1 MKKKVAILLTVMT
14 MVINIFSFLHINQ
27 NTIDKLLYDKTTV
40 SFKIYTGK
48 YLSDILAKIDE
59 FSETNNVEIAQYS
72 FLSSNKTDIYSTM
85 QEIYSEVLSI
95 PNSFSDRKIKVHD
108 FEEILNVGFKNLL
121 YIDTKDEGIIQKF
134 SNELKED
141 CEIQYSLPS
150 INENTRF
157 IYTNINFLPVFTLFC
172 FLFILILFF
181 YYSRNGKEFAIC
193 RLWGYTYIQT
203 YCMLNRFIYIPLFL
217 PLVLNGLLAGGIIFK
232 FGFSNPLL
240 QVVYKVIQLNI
251 IIIFLLIL
259 LSVIVFLFSFTAVDN
274 NRRQIMSRAMIISN
288 ILRFLLLFLILLFIN
303 NSFEKKKELDKNL
316 DNLMSWSDTKNL
328 FYLREIYSPFNYSD
342 LAVEDVLNNKI
353 LKVYQDL
360 SDLDKVFIIST
371 RNFERSNTDDDN
383 YDYTY
388 LYDLEN
394 EEDLYSPY
402 GRNIVVD
409 RNYLKRHEIKSVNGK
424 NVVDM
429 IDTDGDVLN
438 ILVPQKYKKYEGV
451 IEDSFKEWFYFQRV
465 TVTNMYR
472 MAGNKTE
479 IHKELDDLNIN
490 IIYIENNQKYFTYNP
505 YTGDNMNIIED
516 TIVTV
521 YTENID
527 NSNLGSYVYRG
538 VFVESEDEY
547 SVLKEIRSITE
558 KYGANELNS
567 VASVYDE
574 KGEEIQYLKDKMGQ
588 LILNTII
595 IFLFL
600 IMFMMVITYF
610 YYKLFFREIIIKSLY
625 GYPFMYI
632 YRSLFRTN
640 LLINIG
646 VIPLVVI
653 VYKRLPLYMVV
664 ILGGLL
670 LIDYFVVR
678 IVNKYLL
685 AKGEAQFIKGEF
697 K

>member
-1 MKKKVAILLTVMT
+1 MEKKVVISLTVMT
-14 MVINIFSFLHINQ
+14 IVINIFSFLHINQ

-40 SFKIYTGK
+40 SFKLYTGK
-48 YLSDILAKIDE
+48 DLSDILLKINE
-59 FSETNNVEIAQYS
+59 FSKTNNVEIAQYS
-72 FLSSNKTDIYSTM
+72 FLNSSRKDIYSTM
-85 QEIYSEVLSI
+85 KETYNEVLVI
-95 PNSFSDRKIKVHD
+95 PNIFSDKKIKVHD
-108 FEEILNVGFKNLL
+108 FEELLNVGFKNLL
-121 YIDTKDEGIIQKF
+121 YVNTKNERIMQKL
-134 SNELKED
+134 SDELKED
-141 CEIQYSLPS
+141 CEIQYSLPN
-150 INENTRF
+150 ITENTSF
-157 IYTNINFLPVFTLFC
+157 ICTNTNSFPVFTLYC

-181 YYSRNGKEFAIC
+181 YYSRSRKEFAIC
-193 RLWGYTYIQT
+193 RLWGYTYPQT
-203 YCMLNRFIYIPLFL
+203 YCTLNRFIYIPLLL

-232 FGFSNPLL
+232 FGLSNPLL
-240 QVVYKVIQLNI
+240 QVIYGMILLNI
-251 IIIFLLIL
+251 ITISLLIL
-259 LSVIVFLFSFTAVDN
+259 LSIIIFLFSFTAVDN
-274 NRRQIMSRAMIISN
+274 KRRQIMSKVIITSN
-288 ILRFLLLFLILLFIN
+288 ILRLFLLFLIFLFIN
-303 NSFEKKKELDKNL
+303 NSVEEKKELDKNL
-316 DNLMSWSDTKNL
+316 DGLTAWSDTKNL
-328 FYLREIYSPFNYSD
+328 FNLQEIYSPFNYSD
-342 LAVEDVLNNKI
+342 LATEDVLNNKI

-371 RNFERSNTDDDN
+371 RNFERSNVADDN

-429 IDTDGDVLN
+429 IDTDDDVLN

-451 IEDSFKEWFYFQRV
+451 IEDSFKDWFYFQRV

-472 MAGNKTE
+472 IAGNKTE

-505 YTGDNMNIIED
+505 YAGDSMNTIED

-527 NSNLGSYVYRG
+527 NSTLGSYVGSG
-538 VFVESEDEY
+538 VFVESEDVD
-547 SVLKEIRSITE
+547 SVLKEISSITE

-567 VASVYDE
+567 VASVYDK
-574 KGEEIQYLKDKMGQ
+574 KGEEIQYLENKMGQ
-588 LILNTII
+588 LLLNTII

-610 YYKLFFREIIIKSLY
+610 YYKLFFRELIIKSLY
-625 GYPFMYI
+625 GYPFIYI
-632 YRSLFRTN
+632 YKSLFRTN

-646 VIPLVVI
+646 VIPLIVI

-685 AKGEAQFIKGEF
+685 TKGEAQFIRGEF

>member
-1 MKKKVAILLTVMT
+1 MEKKVVISLTVMT
-14 MVINIFSFLHINQ
+14 IVINIFSFLHINQ
-27 NTIDKLLYDKTTV
+27 NTIDKLLYDKTTI
-40 SFKIYTGK
+40 SFKLYTGK
-48 YLSDILAKIDE
+48 DLSDILPKINK
-59 FSETNNVEIAQYS
+59 FSKTNNVEIAQYS
-72 FLSSNKTDIYSTM
+72 FLSSSRKDIYSTM
-85 QEIYSEVLSI
+85 KETYNKVLVV
-95 PNSFSDRKIKVHD
+95 PNIFSDRKIKVHD
-108 FEEILNVGFKNLL
+108 FEELLNVGFKNLL
-121 YIDTKDEGIIQKF
+121 YVNTKNEGMIQKL
-134 SNELKED
+134 SDELKED
-141 CEIQYSLPS
+141 CEIQYSLPN
-150 INENTRF
+150 ITENTRF
-157 IYTNINFLPVFTLFC
+157 IYTNINSLPVFTLFC

-181 YYSRNGKEFAIC
+181 YYSRSRKEFAIC
-193 RLWGYTYIQT
+193 RLWGYTYLQT
-203 YCMLNRFIYIPLFL
+203 YYILNRFIYIPLFL

-240 QVVYKVIQLNI
+240 QVIYGMIQLNI
-251 IIIFLLIL
+251 IIISLLIL

-274 NRRQIMSRAMIISN
+274 NRRQIMSKVMIISN
-288 ILRFLLLFLILLFIN
+288 ILRLFLLFLILLFIN
-303 NSFEKKKELDKNL
+303 NSFEEKKELDKNL
-316 DNLMSWSDTKNL
+316 DSLTAWSDTKNL
-328 FYLREIYSPFNYSD
+328 FNLQEIYSPFNYSD
-342 LAVEDVLNNKI
+342 LAAEDVLNNKI

-371 RNFERSNTDDDN
+371 RNFERSNVADDN

-409 RNYLKRHEIKSVNGK
+409 KNYLKRHEIKSVNGK

-451 IEDSFKEWFYFQRV
+451 IEDSFKDWFYFQRV

-479 IHKELDDLNIN
+479 IHKDLDDLNIN
-490 IIYIENNQKYFTYNP
+490 IIYIENNQRYFTYNP
-505 YTGDNMNIIED
+505 YAGDSINTIED

-527 NSNLGSYVYRG
+527 ASTLGSYVGSG
-538 VFVESEDEY
+538 VFVESEDED
-547 SVLKEIRSITE
+547 SVLKEISSITE

-567 VASVYDE
+567 VASVYDK
-574 KGEEIQYLKDKMGQ
+574 KGEEIQYLENKMGQ

-610 YYKLFFREIIIKSLY
+610 YYKLFFRELIIKSLY

-646 VIPLVVI
+646 VIPFVVI
-653 VYKRLPLYMVV
+653 VYKQLPLYMVV

-685 AKGEAQFIKGEF
+685 AKGEAQFIRGEF

>member
-1 MKKKVAILLTVMT
+1 MEKKVVILLTVMT
-14 MVINIFSFLHINQ
+14 IVINIFSFLHINQ
-27 NTIDKLLYDKTTV
+27 NTVDKLLYDKTTV
-40 SFKIYTGK
+40 SFKLYTGK
-48 YLSDILAKIDE
+48 DLSDILLKINE
-59 FSETNNVEIAQYS
+59 FSKTNNVEIAQYS
-72 FLSSNKTDIYSTM
+72 FLNSSRKDIYSTM
-85 QEIYSEVLSI
+85 KETYNEVLVI
-95 PNSFSDRKIKVHD
+95 PNIFSDKKIKVHN
-108 FEEILNVGFKNLL
+108 FEELLNVGFKNLL
-121 YIDTKDEGIIQKF
+121 YVNTKNERIMQKL
-134 SNELKED
+134 SDELKED
-141 CEIQYSLPS
+141 CEIQYSLPN
-150 INENTRF
+150 ITENTSF
-157 IYTNINFLPVFTLFC
+157 IYTNTNSFPVFTLYC

-181 YYSRNGKEFAIC
+181 YYSRSRKEFAIC
-193 RLWGYTYIQT
+193 RLWGYTYPQT
-203 YCMLNRFIYIPLFL
+203 YCTLNRVIYIPLLF

-232 FGFSNPLL
+232 FGLSNPLL
-240 QVVYKVIQLNI
+240 QVIYGMILLNI
-251 IIIFLLIL
+251 ITISLLIL
-259 LSVIVFLFSFTAVDN
+259 LSIIIFLFSFTAVDN
-274 NRRQIMSRAMIISN
+274 KRRQIMSKVIITSN
-288 ILRFLLLFLILLFIN
+288 ILRLFLLFLIFLFIN
-303 NSFEKKKELDKNL
+303 NSVEEKKELDKNL
-316 DNLMSWSDTKNL
+316 DGLTAWSDTKTLFNL
-328 FYLREIYSPFNYSD
+328 QEIYSPLNYSD
-342 LAVEDVLNNKI
+342 LATEDVLNNKI

-371 RNFERSNTDDDN
+371 RNFERSNVADDN

-429 IDTDGDVLN
+429 IDTDDDVLN

-451 IEDSFKEWFYFQRV
+451 IEDSFKDWFYFQRV

-472 MAGNKTE
+472 IAGNKTE

-505 YTGDNMNIIED
+505 YAGDSMNTIED

-527 NSNLGSYVYRG
+527 NSTLGSYVGSG
-538 VFVESEDEY
+538 VFVESEDVD
-547 SVLKEIRSITE
+547 SVLKEISSITE

-567 VASVYDE
+567 VASVYDK
-574 KGEEIQYLKDKMGQ
+574 KGEEIQYLENKMGQ
-588 LILNTII
+588 LLLNTII

-610 YYKLFFREIIIKSLY
+610 YYKLFFRELIIKSLY
-625 GYPFMYI
+625 GYPFIYI
-632 YRSLFRTN
+632 YKSLFRTN

-646 VIPLVVI
+646 VIPLIVI

-685 AKGEAQFIKGEF
+685 TKGEAQFIRGEF

>member
-1 MKKKVAILLTVMT
+1 MEKKVVISLTVMT
-14 MVINIFSFLHINQ
+14 IVINIFSFLHINQ
-27 NTIDKLLYDKTTV
+27 NTIDKLLYDKTTI
-40 SFKIYTGK
+40 SFELYTGK
-48 YLSDILAKIDE
+48 DLSDILLKINE
-59 FSETNNVEIAQYS
+59 FSKTNNVEIAQYS
-72 FLSSNKTDIYSTM
+72 FLSSNRKDIYSTM
-85 QEIYSEVLSI
+85 KEIYNEVLVV
-95 PNSFSDRKIKVHD
+95 PNIFSDKKIKVHD
-108 FEEILNVGFKNLL
+108 FEELLNVGFKNLL
-121 YIDTKDEGIIQKF
+121 YVNTKNERIIQKL
-134 SNELKED
+134 SDELKED
-141 CEIQYSLPS
+141 CEIQYSLPN
-150 INENTRF
+150 ITENTRF

-181 YYSRNGKEFAIC
+181 YYSRSRKEFTIC
-193 RLWGYTYIQT
+193 RLWGYTYPQT
-203 YCMLNRFIYIPLFL
+203 YYTLNRFIYIPLFL

-232 FGFSNPLL
+232 FGLSNPLL
-240 QVVYKVIQLNI
+240 QVIYGMIQLNI
-251 IIIFLLIL
+251 IIISLLIL
-259 LSVIVFLFSFTAVDN
+259 LSIIIFLFSFTAVDN
-274 NRRQIMSRAMIISN
+274 KRRQIMSKVIIISN
-288 ILRFLLLFLILLFIN
+288 ISRLFLLFLIFLFIN
-303 NSFEKKKELDKNL
+303 NSFEEKKELDKNL
-316 DNLMSWSDTKNL
+316 DSLTAWSDTKNHFNL
-328 FYLREIYSPFNYSD
+328 QEIYSPFNYSD
-342 LAVEDVLNNKI
+342 LAAEDVLNNKI

-371 RNFERSNTDDDN
+371 RNFERSNVADDN

-451 IEDSFKEWFYFQRV
+451 IEDSFKDWFYFQRV

-479 IHKELDDLNIN
+479 IHKDIDDLNIN

-505 YTGDNMNIIED
+505 YAGDSMNTIED

-527 NSNLGSYVYRG
+527 SSTLGSYVGSG
-538 VFVESEDEY
+538 VFVESEDVD
-547 SVLKEIRSITE
+547 SVLKEISSITE

-567 VASVYDE
+567 VASVYDK
-574 KGEEIQYLKDKMGQ
+574 KGEEIQYLENKMGQ

-610 YYKLFFREIIIKSLY
+610 YYKLFFRELIIKSLY
-625 GYPFMYI
+625 GYPFIYI

-646 VIPLVVI
+646 VIPFIVI

-685 AKGEAQFIKGEF
+685 AKGEAQFIRGEF

>member
-1 MKKKVAILLTVMT
+1 MT
-14 MVINIFSFLHINQ
+14 IVINIFSFLHINQ
-27 NTIDKLLYDKTTV
+27 NTVDKLLYDKTTV
-40 SFKIYTGK
+40 SFKLYTGK
-48 YLSDILAKIDE
+48 DLSDILLKINE
-59 FSETNNVEIAQYS
+59 FSKTNNVEIAQYS
-72 FLSSNKTDIYSTM
+72 FLNSSRKDIYSTM
-85 QEIYSEVLSI
+85 KETYNEVLVI
-95 PNSFSDRKIKVHD
+95 PNIFSDKKIKVHN
-108 FEEILNVGFKNLL
+108 FEELLNVGFKNLL
-121 YIDTKDEGIIQKF
+121 YVNTKNERIMQKL
-134 SNELKED
+134 SDELKED
-141 CEIQYSLPS
+141 CEIQYSLPN
-150 INENTRF
+150 ITENTSF
-157 IYTNINFLPVFTLFC
+157 IYTNTNSFPVFTLYC

-181 YYSRNGKEFAIC
+181 YYSRSRKEFAIC
-193 RLWGYTYIQT
+193 RLWGYTYPQT
-203 YCMLNRFIYIPLFL
+203 YCTLNRVIYIPLLF

-232 FGFSNPLL
+232 FGLSNPLL
-240 QVVYKVIQLNI
+240 QVIYGMILLNI
-251 IIIFLLIL
+251 ITISLLIL
-259 LSVIVFLFSFTAVDN
+259 LSIIIFLFSFTAVDN
-274 NRRQIMSRAMIISN
+274 KRRQIMSKVIITSN
-288 ILRFLLLFLILLFIN
+288 ILRLFLLFLIFLFIN
-303 NSFEKKKELDKNL
+303 NSVEEKKELDKNL
-316 DNLMSWSDTKNL
+316 DGLTAWSDTKTLFNL
-328 FYLREIYSPFNYSD
+328 QEIYSPLNYSD
-342 LAVEDVLNNKI
+342 LATEDVLNNKI

-371 RNFERSNTDDDN
+371 RNFERSNVADDN

-429 IDTDGDVLN
+429 IDTDDDVLN

-451 IEDSFKEWFYFQRV
+451 IEDSFKDWFYFQRV

-472 MAGNKTE
+472 IAGNKTE

-505 YTGDNMNIIED
+505 YAGDSMNTIED

-527 NSNLGSYVYRG
+527 NSTLGSYVGSG
-538 VFVESEDEY
+538 VFVESEDVD
-547 SVLKEIRSITE
+547 SVLKEISSITE

-567 VASVYDE
+567 VASVYDK
-574 KGEEIQYLKDKMGQ
+574 KGEEIQYLENKMGQ
-588 LILNTII
+588 LLLNTII

-610 YYKLFFREIIIKSLY
+610 YYKLFFRELIIKSLY
-625 GYPFMYI
+625 GYPFIYI
-632 YRSLFRTN
+632 YKSLFRTN

-646 VIPLVVI
+646 VIPLIVI

-685 AKGEAQFIKGEF
+685 TKGEAQFIRGEF

>member
-1 MKKKVAILLTVMT
+1 MEKKVVILLTAMT
-14 MVINIFSFLHINQ
+14 IVINIFSFLHINQ
-27 NTIDKLLYDKTTV
+27 NTIDKLLYDKTTI
-40 SFKIYTGK
+40 SFKLYTGK
-48 YLSDILAKIDE
+48 DLSDILVKMNE
-59 FSETNNVEIAQYS
+59 FSKTNNVEIAQYS
-72 FLSSNKTDIYSTM
+72 FLSSSRKDIYSTM
-85 QEIYSEVLSI
+85 KETYNEGLVV
-95 PNSFSDRKIKVHD
+95 PNIFSDRKIKVHD
-108 FEEILNVGFKNLL
+108 FEELLNVGFKNLL
-121 YIDTKDEGIIQKF
+121 YVNTKNEEIIQKL
-134 SNELKED
+134 SDELKKD
-141 CEIQYSLPS
+141 CEIQYSLPN
-150 INENTRF
+150 ITGNTSF
-157 IYTNINFLPVFTLFC
+157 IYTNINSLPVFTLYC

-181 YYSRNGKEFAIC
+181 YYSGNRKEFAIC
-193 RLWGYTYIQT
+193 RLWGYTYLQT
-203 YCMLNRFIYIPLFL
+203 YYILNRFIYIPLFL
-217 PLVLNGLLAGGIIFK
+217 PLVLSGLLAGGIIFK
-232 FGFSNPLL
+232 FGFSDPLL
-240 QVVYKVIQLNI
+240 QVIYGMIKLNI
-251 IIIFLLIL
+251 IIISLLIL
-259 LSVIVFLFSFTAVDN
+259 LSIIVFLCAFTAVDN
-274 NRRQIMSRAMIISN
+274 NRRQIMSKVMIISN
-288 ILRFLLLFLILLFIN
+288 ILRLFLLFLIFLFIN
-303 NSFEKKKELDKNL
+303 NSFEEKKELDKNL
-316 DNLMSWSDTKNL
+316 DSLTAWNDTKTLFNL
-328 FYLREIYSPFNYSD
+328 QEIYSPFNYSD
-342 LAVEDVLNNKI
+342 LAAEDVLNNKI
-353 LKVYQDL
+353 LRVYQDL
-360 SDLDKVFIIST
+360 SNLDKVFIIST
-371 RNFERSNTDDDN
+371 RNYERSNVADDN

-409 RNYLKRHEIKSVNGK
+409 KNYLKRHEIKSVNGK
-424 NVVDM
+424 NVVDI

-438 ILVPQKYKKYEGV
+438 ILVPQKYKKYEEV

-472 MAGNKTE
+472 RAGNKTE
-479 IHKELDDLNIN
+479 IHKDLDDLNIN
-490 IIYIENNQKYFTYNP
+490 IIYIENNQRYFTYNP
-505 YTGDNMNIIED
+505 YAGDSMNTIED

-527 NSNLGSYVYRG
+527 ASTLGSYLGSG

-547 SVLKEIRSITE
+547 SVLKEINSITE
-558 KYGANELNS
+558 KYDANELNS

-574 KGEEIQYLKDKMGQ
+574 KGEEIQYLENKMGK

-610 YYKLFFREIIIKSLY
+610 YYKLFFRELIIKSLY
-625 GYPFMYI
+625 GYPFVYI
-632 YRSLFRTN
+632 YKSLFRTN

-646 VIPLVVI
+646 VIPFVVI

-664 ILGGLL
+664 ILGWLL

>member
-1 MKKKVAILLTVMT
+1 MEKKVVISLTVMT
-14 MVINIFSFLHINQ
+14 IVINIFSFLHINQ
-27 NTIDKLLYDKTTV
+27 NTIDKLLYDKTTI
-40 SFKIYTGK
+40 SFELYTGK
-48 YLSDILAKIDE
+48 DLSDILLKINE
-59 FSETNNVEIAQYS
+59 FSKTNNVEIAQYS
-72 FLSSNKTDIYSTM
+72 FLSSNRKDIYSTTK
-85 QEIYSEVLSI
+85 EIYNEVLVV
-95 PNSFSDRKIKVHD
+95 PNIFSDKKIKVHD
-108 FEEILNVGFKNLL
+108 FEELLNVGFKNLL
-121 YIDTKDEGIIQKF
+121 YVNTKNERIIQKL
-134 SNELKED
+134 SDELKED
-141 CEIQYSLPS
+141 CEIQYSLPN
-150 INENTRF
+150 ITENTRF

-181 YYSRNGKEFAIC
+181 YYSRSRKEFTIC
-193 RLWGYTYIQT
+193 RLWGYTYPQT
-203 YCMLNRFIYIPLFL
+203 YYTLNRFIYIPLFF

-232 FGFSNPLL
+232 FGLSNPLL
-240 QVVYKVIQLNI
+240 QVIYGMIQLNI
-251 IIIFLLIL
+251 IIISLLIL
-259 LSVIVFLFSFTAVDN
+259 LSIIIFLFSFTAVDN
-274 NRRQIMSRAMIISN
+274 KRRQIMSKVIIISN
-288 ILRFLLLFLILLFIN
+288 ISRLFLLFLIFLFIN
-303 NSFEKKKELDKNL
+303 NSFEEKKELDKNL
-316 DNLMSWSDTKNL
+316 DSLTAWSDTKNL
-328 FYLREIYSPFNYSD
+328 FNLQEIYSPFNYSD
-342 LAVEDVLNNKI
+342 LAAEDVLNNKI

-371 RNFERSNTDDDN
+371 RNFERSNVADDN

-451 IEDSFKEWFYFQRV
+451 IEDSFKDWFYFQRV

-479 IHKELDDLNIN
+479 IHKDIDDLNIN
-490 IIYIENNQKYFTYNP
+490 IIYIENNQKYFAYNP
-505 YTGDNMNIIED
+505 YAGDSMNTIED
-516 TIVTV
+516 TIVTM

-527 NSNLGSYVYRG
+527 ASTLGSYVGSG
-538 VFVESEDEY
+538 VFVESEDVD
-547 SVLKEIRSITE
+547 SVLKEISSITE

-567 VASVYDE
+567 VASVYDK
-574 KGEEIQYLKDKMGQ
+574 KGEEIQYLENKMGQ

-610 YYKLFFREIIIKSLY
+610 YYKLFFRELIIKSLY
-625 GYPFMYI
+625 GYPFIYI

-646 VIPLVVI
+646 VIPFIVI

-685 AKGEAQFIKGEF
+685 AKGEAQFIRGKF

>member
-1 MKKKVAILLTVMT
+1 MEKKVVISLTVMT
-14 MVINIFSFLHINQ
+14 IVINIFSFLHINQ
-27 NTIDKLLYDKTTV
+27 NTVDKLLYDKTTV
-40 SFKIYTGK
+40 SFKLYTGK
-48 YLSDILAKIDE
+48 DLSDILLKINE
-59 FSETNNVEIAQYS
+59 FSKTNNVEIAQYS
-72 FLSSNKTDIYSTM
+72 FLNSSRKDIYSTM
-85 QEIYSEVLSI
+85 KETYNEVLVI
-95 PNSFSDRKIKVHD
+95 PNIFSDKKIKVHN
-108 FEEILNVGFKNLL
+108 FEELLNVGFKNLL
-121 YIDTKDEGIIQKF
+121 YVNTKNERIMQKL
-134 SNELKED
+134 SDELKED
-141 CEIQYSLPS
+141 CEIQYSLPN
-150 INENTRF
+150 ITENTSF
-157 IYTNINFLPVFTLFC
+157 IYTNTNSFPVFTLYC

-181 YYSRNGKEFAIC
+181 YYSRSRKEFAIC
-193 RLWGYTYIQT
+193 RLWGYTYPQT
-203 YCMLNRFIYIPLFL
+203 YCTLNRVIYIPLLF

-232 FGFSNPLL
+232 FGLSNPLL
-240 QVVYKVIQLNI
+240 QVIYGMILLNI
-251 IIIFLLIL
+251 ITISLLIL
-259 LSVIVFLFSFTAVDN
+259 LSIIIFLFSFTAVDN
-274 NRRQIMSRAMIISN
+274 KRRQIMSKVIITSN
-288 ILRFLLLFLILLFIN
+288 ILRLFLLFLIFLFIN
-303 NSFEKKKELDKNL
+303 NSVEEKKELDKNL
-316 DNLMSWSDTKNL
+316 DGLTAWSDTKTLFNL
-328 FYLREIYSPFNYSD
+328 QEIYSPLNYSD
-342 LAVEDVLNNKI
+342 LATEDVLNNKI

-371 RNFERSNTDDDN
+371 RNFERSNVADDN

-429 IDTDGDVLN
+429 IDTDDDVLN

-451 IEDSFKEWFYFQRV
+451 IEDSFKDWFYFQRV

-472 MAGNKTE
+472 IAGNKTE

-505 YTGDNMNIIED
+505 YAGDSMNTIED

-527 NSNLGSYVYRG
+527 NSTLGSYVGSG
-538 VFVESEDEY
+538 VFVESEDVD
-547 SVLKEIRSITE
+547 SVLKEISSITE

-567 VASVYDE
+567 VASVYDK
-574 KGEEIQYLKDKMGQ
+574 KGEEIQYLENKMGQ
-588 LILNTII
+588 LLLNTII

-610 YYKLFFREIIIKSLY
+610 YYKLFFRELIIKSLY
-625 GYPFMYI
+625 GYPFIYI
-632 YRSLFRTN
+632 YKSLFRTN

-646 VIPLVVI
+646 VIPLIVI

-685 AKGEAQFIKGEF
+685 TKGEAQFIRGEF

>member
-1 MKKKVAILLTVMT
+1 MGKKVVISLTVMT
-14 MVINIFSFLHINQ
+14 IVINIFSFLHINQ
-27 NTIDKLLYDKTTV
+27 NTIDKLLYDKTTI
-40 SFKIYTGK
+40 SFKLYTGK
-48 YLSDILAKIDE
+48 DLSDILLKINE
-59 FSETNNVEIAQYS
+59 FSKTNNVEIAQYS
-72 FLSSNKTDIYSTM
+72 FLSSNRKDIYSTM
-85 QEIYSEVLSI
+85 KETYNEVLVV
-95 PNSFSDRKIKVHD
+95 PNIFSDRKIKVHD
-108 FEEILNVGFKNLL
+108 FKELLNVGFKNLL
-121 YIDTKDEGIIQKF
+121 YVNTKNERIIQKL
-134 SNELKED
+134 SDELKED
-141 CEIQYSLPS
+141 CEIQYSLPN
-150 INENTRF
+150 ITENTRF
-157 IYTNINFLPVFTLFC
+157 IYTNINSWPVFTLFC

-181 YYSRNGKEFAIC
+181 YYSRSRKEFTIC
-193 RLWGYTYIQT
+193 RLWGYTYLQT
-203 YCMLNRFIYIPLFL
+203 YCTLNRFIYIPLFL

-232 FGFSNPLL
+232 FGLSNPLL
-240 QVVYKVIQLNI
+240 QVIYGMIQLNI
-251 IIIFLLIL
+251 IIISLLIL
-259 LSVIVFLFSFTAVDN
+259 LSIIIFLFSFTAVDN
-274 NRRQIMSRAMIISN
+274 KRRQIMSKVMIISN
-288 ILRFLLLFLILLFIN
+288 ILRLFLLFLIFLFIN
-303 NSFEKKKELDKNL
+303 NSFEEKKELDKNL
-316 DNLMSWSDTKNL
+316 DSLTAWSDTKNL
-328 FYLREIYSPFNYSD
+328 FNLQEIYSPFNYSD
-342 LAVEDVLNNKI
+342 LAAEDVLNNKI
-353 LKVYQDL
+353 LKVYQNL

-371 RNFERSNTDDDN
+371 RNFERSNVADDN

-409 RNYLKRHEIKSVNGK
+409 KNYLKRHEIKSVNGK

-451 IEDSFKEWFYFQRV
+451 IENSFKDWFYFQRV

-479 IHKELDDLNIN
+479 IHKDINDLNIN

-505 YTGDNMNIIED
+505 YAGDSMNTIED

-527 NSNLGSYVYRG
+527 ASTLGSYVGSG
-538 VFVESEDEY
+538 VFVESEDVDN
-547 SVLKEIRSITE
+547 VLKEISSITE

-567 VASVYDE
+567 VASVYDK
-574 KGEEIQYLKDKMGQ
+574 KGEEIQYLENKIEQ

-600 IMFMMVITYF
+600 IMFMIVITYF
-610 YYKLFFREIIIKSLY
+610 YYKLFFRELIIKSLY
-625 GYPFMYI
+625 GYPFIYI

-646 VIPLVVI
+646 VIPFIVI

-670 LIDYFVVR
+670 IIDYFVVR

-685 AKGEAQFIKGEF
+685 AKGEAQFIRGEF

>member
-203 YCMLNRFIYIPLFL
+203 YYMLNRFIYIPLFL

-479 IHKELDDLNIN
+479 NH
-490 IIYIENNQKYFTYNP
+490 Q
-505 YTGDNMNIIED
+505 
-516 TIVTV
+516 
-521 YTENID
+521 
-527 NSNLGSYVYRG
+527 
-538 VFVESEDEY
+538 
-547 SVLKEIRSITE
+547 
-558 KYGANELNS
+558 A
-567 VASVYDE
+567 
-574 KGEEIQYLKDKMGQ
+574 
-588 LILNTII
+588 
-595 IFLFL
+595 
-600 IMFMMVITYF
+600 
-610 YYKLFFREIIIKSLY
+610 LY
-625 GYPFMYI
+625 E
-632 YRSLFRTN
+632 SLFYCQPFYT
-640 LLINIG
+640 
-646 VIPLVVI
+646 
-653 VYKRLPLYMVV
+653 
-664 ILGGLL
+664 
-670 LIDYFVVR
+670 
-678 IVNKYLL
+678 YLSL
-685 AKGEAQFIKGEF
+685 
-697 K
+697 

>member
-1 MKKKVAILLTVMT
+1 MEKKVVILLTVMT
-14 MVINIFSFLHINQ
+14 IVINIFSFLHINQ
-27 NTIDKLLYDKTTV
+27 NTIDKLLYDKTTI
-40 SFKIYTGK
+40 SFKLYSDK
-48 YLSDILAKIDE
+48 DLSDLLVKINE
-59 FSETNNVEIAQYS
+59 FSEINNIEIAQYS
-72 FLSSNKTDIYSTM
+72 FLSSSKKDIYSTM
-85 QEIYSEVLSI
+85 KETYNEVLVV
-95 PNSFSDRKIKVHD
+95 PNIFSDRKIKVHD
-108 FEEILNVGFKNLL
+108 FEELLNVGFKNLL
-121 YIDTKDEGIIQKF
+121 YVNTKNEGIIQKL
-134 SNELKED
+134 SDELKED
-141 CEIQYSLPS
+141 CEIQYSLPN
-150 INENTRF
+150 ITENTRF
-157 IYTNINFLPVFTLFC
+157 IYTNINSLPVFTLFC

-181 YYSRNGKEFAIC
+181 YYSRNRKEFAIC
-193 RLWGYTYIQT
+193 RLWGYTYLQT
-203 YCMLNRFIYIPLFL
+203 YYILNRFIYIPLFL
-217 PLVLNGLLAGGIIFK
+217 PLVLSGLLAGGIIFK

-240 QVVYKVIQLNI
+240 QVIYGMLKLNI
-251 IIIFLLIL
+251 IIISLLIL
-259 LSVIVFLFSFTAVDN
+259 LSIIMFLLSFTAVDN
-274 NRRQIMSRAMIISN
+274 NRRQIMSKVMIISN
-288 ILRFLLLFLILLFIN
+288 VSRLFLLFLILLFIN
-303 NSFEKKKELDKNL
+303 NSFEEKKELDKNL
-316 DNLMSWSDTKNL
+316 DSLAAWSDTKSLFNL
-328 FYLREIYSPFNYSD
+328 QEIYSPFNYSD
-342 LAVEDVLNNKI
+342 LAAEDVLNNKI
-353 LKVYQDL
+353 LNVYQDL

-371 RNFERSNTDDDN
+371 RNFERSNVTDDN

-388 LYDLEN
+388 LYDIEN

-409 RNYLKRHEIKSVNGK
+409 KNYLKRHEIKSVNGK
-424 NVVDM
+424 NVVDI

-451 IEDSFKEWFYFQRV
+451 IENSFKEWFYFQRV

-472 MAGNKTE
+472 MASNKAE
-479 IHKELDDLNIN
+479 IHKDLDDLNIN

-505 YTGDNMNIIED
+505 YAGDSMNTIED

-527 NSNLGSYVYRG
+527 ASTLGSYVGSG
-538 VFVESEDEY
+538 VFVEAEDEY
-547 SVLKEIRSITE
+547 SVLKEISSITE

-567 VASVYDE
+567 VVSVYDK
-574 KGEEIQYLKDKMGQ
+574 KGEEIQYLKNKMGQ

-610 YYKLFFREIIIKSLY
+610 YYKLFFRELIIKSLY
-625 GYPFMYI
+625 GYPFIYI

-646 VIPLVVI
+646 VIPFIVI

-685 AKGEAQFIKGEF
+685 AKGEAQFIRGEF

>member
-1 MKKKVAILLTVMT
+1 MEKKVVISLTVMT
-14 MVINIFSFLHINQ
+14 IVINIFSFLHINQ
-27 NTIDKLLYDKTTV
+27 NTIDKLLYNKTTI
-40 SFKIYTGK
+40 SFELYTGK
-48 YLSDILAKIDE
+48 DLSDILQKINE
-59 FSETNNVEIAQYS
+59 FSKTNNVEIAQYS
-72 FLSSNKTDIYSTM
+72 FLSSNRKDIYSTM
-85 QEIYSEVLSI
+85 KETYNEVLVV
-95 PNSFSDRKIKVHD
+95 PNIFSDRRIKVHD
-108 FEEILNVGFKNLL
+108 FKELLNVGFKNLL
-121 YIDTKDEGIIQKF
+121 YVNTKNERIIKKL
-134 SNELKED
+134 SDELKEH
-141 CEIQYSLPS
+141 CEIQYSLPN
-150 INENTRF
+150 ITENTRF
-157 IYTNINFLPVFTLFC
+157 IYTNINSWPVFTLFC

-181 YYSRNGKEFAIC
+181 YYSRSRKEFTIC
-193 RLWGYTYIQT
+193 RLWGYTYLQT
-203 YCMLNRFIYIPLFL
+203 YYTLNRFIYIPLFL

-232 FGFSNPLL
+232 FGLSNPLL
-240 QVVYKVIQLNI
+240 QVIYGMIQLNI
-251 IIIFLLIL
+251 IIISLLIL
-259 LSVIVFLFSFTAVDN
+259 LSIIIFLFSFTTVDN
-274 NRRQIMSRAMIISN
+274 KRRQIMSKVMIISN
-288 ILRFLLLFLILLFIN
+288 ILRLFLLFLIFLFIN
-303 NSFEKKKELDKNL
+303 NSFEEKKELDKNL
-316 DNLMSWSDTKNL
+316 DSLTAWSDTKNL
-328 FYLREIYSPFNYSD
+328 FNLQEIYSPFNYSD
-342 LAVEDVLNNKI
+342 LAAEDVFNNKI
-353 LKVYQDL
+353 LNVYQDL
-360 SDLDKVFIIST
+360 SGLDKVFIIST
-371 RNFERSNTDDDN
+371 RNFERSNVADDN

-409 RNYLKRHEIKSVNGK
+409 KNYLKRHEIKSVNGK

-429 IDTDGDVLN
+429 INTDGDVLN
-438 ILVPQKYKKYEGV
+438 ILVPQKYKKHERV
-451 IEDSFKEWFYFQRV
+451 IENSFKDWFYFQRV

-479 IHKELDDLNIN
+479 IHKDIDDLNIN

-505 YTGDNMNIIED
+505 YAGDSMNTIED

-527 NSNLGSYVYRG
+527 ASTLGSYVGSG
-538 VFVESEDEY
+538 VFVESEDVDN
-547 SVLKEIRSITE
+547 VLKEISSITE

-567 VASVYDE
+567 VASVYDK
-574 KGEEIQYLKDKMGQ
+574 KGEEIQYLENKIAQ

-600 IMFMMVITYF
+600 IMFMIVITYF
-610 YYKLFFREIIIKSLY
+610 YYKLFFRELIIKLLY
-625 GYPFMYI
+625 GYPFIYI

-640 LLINIG
+640 LLVNIG
-646 VIPLVVI
+646 VIPFIVI

-685 AKGEAQFIKGEF
+685 AKGEAQFIRGEF

>member
-203 YCMLNRFIYIPLFL
+203 YYMLNRFIYIPLFL

-625 GYPFMYI
+625 GSPFMYI

>member
-1 MKKKVAILLTVMT
+1 MEKKVVILLTVMT
-14 MVINIFSFLHINQ
+14 IVINIFSFLHINQ

-48 YLSDILAKIDE
+48 YLSDILAKVNE

-72 FLSSNKTDIYSTM
+72 FLSSSKENIYSTM
-85 QEIYSEVLSI
+85 KEAYSEVVVI
-95 PNSFSDRKIKVHD
+95 PNIFSDRKIKVHD
-108 FEEILNVGFKNLL
+108 FEELLNVGFKNLL
-121 YIDTKDEGIIQKF
+121 YIDTKDEGIIQKL
-134 SNELKED
+134 SDELKEE
-141 CEIQYSLPS
+141 CEIQYSLPN
-150 INENTRF
+150 ITENTRF
-157 IYTNINFLPVFTLFC
+157 IYTNINSLPVFALFC
-172 FLFILILFF
+172 FLFILIAFF
-181 YYSRNGKEFAIC
+181 YYSRNRKEFVIC
-193 RLWGYTYIQT
+193 KLWGYTYIQT
-203 YCMLNRFIYIPLFL
+203 YYILNRFIYIPLFL
-217 PLVLNGLLAGGIIFK
+217 PLVLNGLLAGGIIFR

-240 QVVYKVIQLNI
+240 QVVYGMIKLNI
-251 IIIFLLIL
+251 IIISLLIL
-259 LSVIVFLFSFTAVDN
+259 LSIIVFLLSFTAVDN
-274 NRRQIMSRAMIISN
+274 TRRQIMSRVMIISN
-288 ILRFLLLFLILLFIN
+288 ILRLFLLFLIFLFIN
-303 NSFEKKKELDKNL
+303 NLFEEKKELDKNL
-316 DNLMSWSDTKNL
+316 DNLTAWSDTKNL
-328 FYLREIYSPFNYSD
+328 FNLQEIYSPFNYSD
-342 LAVEDVLNNKI
+342 LAAEDVLNNKI

-360 SDLDKVFIIST
+360 SDLDKIFIIST
-371 RNFERSNTDDDN
+371 RNFERSNAADDN

-409 RNYLKRHEIKSVNGK
+409 KNYLKRHEIKSVDEK

-429 IDTDGDVLN
+429 IDMDGDVLN

-451 IEDSFKEWFYFQRV
+451 IEDSFKDWFYFQRV

-472 MAGNKTE
+472 MAGNKTK
-479 IHKELDDLNIN
+479 IHKDLDDLNIN
-490 IIYIENNQKYFTYNP
+490 IIYIENNQRYFTYNP
-505 YTGDNMNIIED
+505 YAGDSMNTIED
-516 TIVTV
+516 AIVTV

-527 NSNLGSYVYRG
+527 KSTLGSYVGSG

-547 SVLKEIRSITE
+547 SVLKEISSITE
-558 KYGANELNS
+558 KYCANELNS
-567 VASVYDE
+567 VASVYDK
-574 KGEEIQYLKDKMGQ
+574 KGEEIQYQENKMRQ

-600 IMFMMVITYF
+600 IMFMVVITYF
-610 YYKLFFREIIIKSLY
+610 YYTLFFRELIIKSLY

-632 YRSLFRTN
+632 YKSLFQTN

-646 VIPLVVI
+646 VIPFVVI
-653 VYKRLPLYMVV
+653 VYRRLPLYMVV
-664 ILGGLL
+664 ILVVLL

-685 AKGEAQFIKGEF
+685 AKGEIQFIKGEF

>member
-1 MKKKVAILLTVMT
+1 MKETYNEVL
-14 MVINIFSFLHINQ
+14 VIPNIFS
-27 NTIDKLLYDKTTV
+27 DK
-40 SFKIYTGK
+40 
-48 YLSDILAKIDE
+48 
-59 FSETNNVEIAQYS
+59 
-72 FLSSNKTDIYSTM
+72 
-85 QEIYSEVLSI
+85 
-95 PNSFSDRKIKVHD
+95 KIKVHN
-108 FEEILNVGFKNLL
+108 FEELLNVGFKNLL
-121 YIDTKDEGIIQKF
+121 YVNTKNERIMQKL
-134 SNELKED
+134 SDELKED
-141 CEIQYSLPS
+141 CEIQYSLPN
-150 INENTRF
+150 ITENTSF
-157 IYTNINFLPVFTLFC
+157 IYTNTNSFPVFTLYC

-181 YYSRNGKEFAIC
+181 YYSRSRKEFAIC
-193 RLWGYTYIQT
+193 RLWGYTYPQT
-203 YCMLNRFIYIPLFL
+203 YCTLNRVIYIPLLF

-232 FGFSNPLL
+232 FGLSNPLL
-240 QVVYKVIQLNI
+240 QVIYGMILLNI
-251 IIIFLLIL
+251 ITISLLIL
-259 LSVIVFLFSFTAVDN
+259 LSIIIFLFSFTAVDN
-274 NRRQIMSRAMIISN
+274 KRRQIMSKVIITSN
-288 ILRFLLLFLILLFIN
+288 ILRLFLLFLIFLFIN
-303 NSFEKKKELDKNL
+303 NSVEEKKELDKNL
-316 DNLMSWSDTKNL
+316 DGLTAWSDTKTLFNL
-328 FYLREIYSPFNYSD
+328 QEIYSPLNYSD
-342 LAVEDVLNNKI
+342 LATEDVLNNKI

-371 RNFERSNTDDDN
+371 RNFERSNVADDN

-429 IDTDGDVLN
+429 IDTDDDVLN

-451 IEDSFKEWFYFQRV
+451 IEDSFKDWFYFQRV

-472 MAGNKTE
+472 IAGNKTE

-505 YTGDNMNIIED
+505 YAGDSMNTIED

-527 NSNLGSYVYRG
+527 NSTLGSYVGSG
-538 VFVESEDEY
+538 VFVESEDVD
-547 SVLKEIRSITE
+547 SVLKEISSITE

-567 VASVYDE
+567 VASVYDK
-574 KGEEIQYLKDKMGQ
+574 KGEEIQYLENKMGQ
-588 LILNTII
+588 LLLNTII

-610 YYKLFFREIIIKSLY
+610 YYKLFFRELIIKSLY
-625 GYPFMYI
+625 GYPFIYI
-632 YRSLFRTN
+632 YKSLFRTN

-646 VIPLVVI
+646 VIPLIVI

-685 AKGEAQFIKGEF
+685 TKGEAQFIRGEF

>member
-1 MKKKVAILLTVMT
+1 
-14 MVINIFSFLHINQ
+14 
-27 NTIDKLLYDKTTV
+27 
-40 SFKIYTGK
+40 
-48 YLSDILAKIDE
+48 
-59 FSETNNVEIAQYS
+59 
-72 FLSSNKTDIYSTM
+72 
-85 QEIYSEVLSI
+85 
-95 PNSFSDRKIKVHD
+95 
-108 FEEILNVGFKNLL
+108 
-121 YIDTKDEGIIQKF
+121 
-134 SNELKED
+134 
-141 CEIQYSLPS
+141 
-150 INENTRF
+150 
-157 IYTNINFLPVFTLFC
+157 
-172 FLFILILFF
+172 
-181 YYSRNGKEFAIC
+181 
-193 RLWGYTYIQT
+193 
-203 YCMLNRFIYIPLFL
+203 
-217 PLVLNGLLAGGIIFK
+217 
-232 FGFSNPLL
+232 
-240 QVVYKVIQLNI
+240 
-251 IIIFLLIL
+251 
-259 LSVIVFLFSFTAVDN
+259 
-274 NRRQIMSRAMIISN
+274 MSRAMIISN